1 MPLLE
6 FHISS
11 MLLECN
17 ENKLVKICTLE
28 ETKEKQA
35 VDKFLS
41 TQLKELQE
49 VEKTFL
55 NKN

>member
-1 MPLLE
+1 
-6 FHISS
+6 
-11 MLLECN
+11 MLQECN
-17 ENKLVKICTLE
+17 ENTLVKICTMVE
-28 ETKEKQA
+28 IKEKQA